1 MESFRKTPPAPLDP
15 APFDLAKPFET
26 TLANGLKVVII
37 ENDRVPLVNFRL
49 AFKYGAVNDP
59 ADMPGLSEAAA
70 KMLNEGTATRTSRQ
84 IAEEVDRIGGG
95 LSASVSADN
104 TIVAASAVTM
114 YASEILG
121 LMADIVLNPS
131 FPEKELNIYREN
143 SREELKLHHS
153 QADFL
158 AGERAAKILFGEH
171 PYGVVSTTNAMLD
184 NLSAE
189 TLAEFHRAVFIPNN
203 AVFIAVGDVKSEALV
218 AELNSLFGEWRQGE
232 VKTVEFPAFPERTQR
247 TLSIVNRPNSSQ
259 ANIILGNLSIKRTD
273 PDFFPLTVMNMVLGG
288 GASSRLF
295 MNLREEKGYTYGAY
309 SSLEARRLT
318 GLFESA
324 AEVRTAVTGD
334 SLKEFFY
341 ELERIRTTP
350 VPEEELNDA
359 KNYLTGSFPLRMET
373 QEGLTN
379 QIVSQQLFHLTDD
392 YLQTYRDNIN
402 AVTAED
408 VQRVAQK
415 HIHLDT
421 LAMIIVG
428 DAAQLLEQVGPYSEN
443 IEVYDA
449 EGNVKDVKDLI
460 VDPNAPPANVAGNW
474 SLKLDVLP
482 LGNPEGGISLQQ
494 DADGAVT
501 GTLSVDYFGDG
512 NVTGSVAGNS
522 LTMMMPTQIMAAP
535 YTLTFIGTVDG
546 DSMSGIMKCSGFM
559 EVPDCTFTA
568 AKSV

>member
-1 MESFRKTPPAPLDP
+1 
-15 APFDLAKPFET
+15 
-26 TLANGLKVVII
+26 
-37 ENDRVPLVNFRL
+37 
-49 AFKYGAVNDP
+49 
-59 ADMPGLSEAAA
+59 MPGLGDAAA
-70 KMLNEGTATRTSRQ
+70 KMLNEGTKTRTSRQ
-84 IAEEVDRIGGG
+84 IAEEVDQIGGA

-143 SREELKLHHS
+143 AREELKLHHS

-158 AGERAAKILFGEH
+158 VSERAAKILFGEH
-171 PYGVVSTTNAMLD
+171 PYSVVSNTNAMLD
-184 NLSAE
+184 NLSVE

-218 AELNSLFGEWRQGE
+218 AELNSLFGEWAQGE
-232 VKTVEFPAFPERTQR
+232 VKSAEFPAFPERAQR
-247 TLSIVNRPNSSQ
+247 TLAIVNRPNSSQ
-259 ANIILGNLSIKRTD
+259 ANIILGNLAIKRTD

-309 SSLEARRLT
+309 SSLDPRRLT

-341 ELERIRTTP
+341 ELERIRTSP

-379 QIVSQQLFHLTDD
+379 QIVSQQLFHLPDD
-392 YLQTYRDNIN
+392 YLQTFRDNIN

-421 LAMIIVG
+421 LAIIIVG
-428 DAAQLLEQVGPYSEN
+428 DAAQLLEQVGPYAKN

-449 EGNVKDVKDLI
+449 EGNLKDVKDFI
-460 VDPNAPPANVAGNW
+460 VDPNAPPANVAGSW
-474 SLKLDVLP
+474 TISLDVVRSA
-482 LGNPEGGISLQQ
+482 IRR
-494 DADGAVT
+494 DRCT
-501 GTLSVDYFGDG
+501 
-512 NVTGSVAGNS
+512 
-522 LTMMMPTQIMAAP
+522 
-535 YTLTFIGTVDG
+535 
-546 DSMSGIMKCSGFM
+546 CSKRQ
-559 EVPDCTFTA
+559 TIR
-568 AKSV
+568 

>member
-1 MESFRKTPPAPLDP
+1 MSEFRKTPPEPLDP

-49 AFKYGAVNDP
+49 AFKNGAVNDP
-59 ADMPGLSEAAA
+59 ADMPALSEAAA
-70 KMLNEGTATRTSRQ
+70 KMLNEGTKTRTSRQ
-84 IAEEVDRIGGG
+84 IAEEVDRIGGA
-95 LSASVSADN
+95 LSTSVSADN
-104 TIVAASAVTM
+104 TIIAASAVTM

-121 LMADIVLNPS
+121 LMADIVLNPL
-131 FPEKELNIYREN
+131 FPEKELNIFREN
-143 SREELKLHHS
+143 AREELKLHRS

-158 AGERAAKILFGEH
+158 VSERAAKILFGDH
-171 PYGVVSTTNAMLD
+171 PYSVVSNTNAMLD

-189 TLAEFHRAVFIPNN
+189 KLAEFHRAVFIPNN

-218 AELNSLFGEWRQGE
+218 AELNSLFGEWAQGE
-232 VKTVEFPAFPERTQR
+232 VKSAEFPAFPERSQR
-247 TLSIVNRPNSSQ
+247 TLAIVNRPNSSQ
-259 ANIILGNLSIKRTD
+259 ANIILGNIAIKRTD

-309 SSLEARRLT
+309 SSLEARRLA

-350 VPEEELNDA
+350 VPDEELNDA

-379 QIVSQQLFHLTDD
+379 QIVSQQLFHLPDD
-392 YLQTYRDNIN
+392 YLQTFRDNIN
-402 AVTAED
+402 AVTAAD

-421 LAMIIVG
+421 LAIIIVG
-428 DAAQLLEQVGPYSEN
+428 DAAQLLDQVAPYAKN
-443 IEVYDA
+443 IDVYDA
-449 EGNVKDVKDLI
+449 EGNIKDVKDI
-460 VDPNAPPANVAGNW
+460 IADPDAPPANVNGIW
-474 SLKLDVLP
+474 GIKLDVLP
-482 LGNPEGGISLQQ
+482 LGDPEGGMTLRQ
-494 DADGAVT
+494 DEHGQVT
-501 GTLSVDYFGDG
+501 GDVSIDYFGDG
-512 NVTGSVAGNS
+512 TATGSVTGNS
-522 LTMMMPTQIMAAP
+522 LTMTMPTQIMAAP
-535 YTLTFIGTVDG
+535 YTLTFIVTVDG
-546 DSMSGIMKCSGFM
+546 NSMSGVMKCEGFM
-559 EVPDCTFTA
+559 EVPDSPLTGTRG
-568 AKSV
+568 